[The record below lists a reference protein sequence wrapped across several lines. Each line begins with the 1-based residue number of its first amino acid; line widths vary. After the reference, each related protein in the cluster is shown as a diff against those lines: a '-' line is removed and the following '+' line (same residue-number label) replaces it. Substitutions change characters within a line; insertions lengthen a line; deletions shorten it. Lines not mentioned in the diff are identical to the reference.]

1 MKNSKKSLLP
11 FRHGVHLSKK
21 LCAKTP
27 QEFEDMRRIPYASV
41 VLSLMYVML
50 YTRSDIC
57 YAVKIVSR
65 YQSNLRLD
73 HWIVVKIIL
82 KYLRK
87 TKDYMLVYWAKS
99 FILIEYTDFDFQ
111 TDKVSR
117 KFMSGS
123 VFT

>member
-65 YQSNLRLD
+65 YQSNPRLD
-73 HWIVVKIIL
+73 H
-82 KYLRK
+82 
-87 TKDYMLVYWAKS
+87 
-99 FILIEYTDFDFQ
+99 
-111 TDKVSR
+111 
-117 KFMSGS
+117 
-123 VFT
+123 